1 MSGRGTSDST
11 FDIYIYQVGG
21 PGGNS
26 GRRTGS
32 PSGRPAHA
40 SRSATR
46 KQRDRAAV
54 RLKRKAAEFL
64 AQAGELR
71 KVVARLSTP
80 ENLVSQTVFAYFQS
94 LIPRLNSVYQISNR
108 IREGFRESRFP
119 SGAAGFEFLLRV
131 VKNLIRQIEAAL
143 AVSELESNRCR
154 RRPAYFDLYRLLE
167 QASRGGQ
174 NHYLAG
180 EVGFTANPPKSPL
193 QIRGKRSLWY
203 LVVVDLICRAEELSP
218 RKGIAVR
225 VKPNGHD
232 SVTLTLVPRG
242 ALFSAEES
250 RAREHRQKFL
260 GRTRPDQDPAFVVTQ
275 TIIDVLQGRLT
286 VGRQCRSYITPLF
299 TLEIPVAPERD
310 GEE

>member
-1 MSGRGTSDST
+1 MSGRGISDST

-21 PGGNS
+21 SHASS
-26 GRRTGS
+26 GRRTAAPG
-32 PSGRPAHA
+32 GRRAHA

-54 RLKRKAAEFL
+54 RLKRKGAEFL

-94 LIPRLNSVYQISNR
+94 LIPRLNSVYHISNR
-108 IREGFRESRFP
+108 IREGFRKNEFH
-119 SGAAGFEFLLRV
+119 SGVAGFEFLLRV

-154 RRPAYFDLYRLLE
+154 RRPAYFNLFRLLE
-167 QASRGGQ
+167 QASRSSQ

-180 EVGFTANPPKSPL
+180 EVGITANPPRGKI
-193 QIRGKRSLWY
+193 QIRGKRSHWY

-218 RKGIAVR
+218 RRGIAVS
-225 VKPNGHD
+225 VKPLGPD
-232 SVTLTLVPRG
+232 AFTVTLVPRG
-242 ALFSAEES
+242 ALLSAEES
-250 RAREHRQKFL
+250 RIREHRQRFL
-260 GRTRPDQDPAFVVTQ
+260 GRTSPEKDPAFGVTQ
-275 TIIDVLQGRLT
+275 TIIESLGGRLT
-286 VGRQCRSYITPLF
+286 VGRQSRSHITPLF
-299 TLEIPVAPERD
+299 SLEIPPAPERN
-310 GEE
+310 GEG